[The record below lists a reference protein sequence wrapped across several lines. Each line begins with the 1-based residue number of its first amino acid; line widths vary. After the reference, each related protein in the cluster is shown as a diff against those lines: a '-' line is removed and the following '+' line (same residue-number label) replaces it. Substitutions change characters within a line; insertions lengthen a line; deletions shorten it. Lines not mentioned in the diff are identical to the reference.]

1 VRRTNHKH
9 DFVLKKNLG
18 FACLQR
24 RSLMH
29 AKTRRWA
36 GEGTSMSRQVAKK
49 PRSDASSNIS
59 MANDRELPVCSTIR
73 ASNCTLH
80 SDNVFLL
87 YLGAKKNQQPRWSAS
102 MCIRIFGNRGT
113 TRLSLGQTQSCFN
126 SLDLFAPFRLETAV
140 PSERVKSRQKVIGQL
155 QQGEL
160 SEKTIK
166 VLTLQGSRASIG
178 EKHPCSCLCGYQH

>member
-1 VRRTNHKH
+1 MRRTNHKH

-140 PSERVKSRQKVIGQL
+140 PSECGTSLQNVIG
-155 QQGEL
+155 
-160 SEKTIK
+160 
-166 VLTLQGSRASIG
+166 
-178 EKHPCSCLCGYQH
+178 